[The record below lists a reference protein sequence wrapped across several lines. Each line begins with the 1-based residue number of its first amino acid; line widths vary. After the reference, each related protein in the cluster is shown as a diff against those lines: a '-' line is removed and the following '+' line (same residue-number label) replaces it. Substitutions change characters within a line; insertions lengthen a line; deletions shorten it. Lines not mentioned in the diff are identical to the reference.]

1 MLFGQGRFKLGAD
14 GFNAFNLVKVIEIST
29 IATGKVGKLKL
40 SVCESGSLLTF
51 LASGFVIVAANND

>member
-29 IATGKVGKLKL
+29 IAAGKVGKHKL
-40 SVCESGSLLTF
+40 SACESGRF
-51 LASGFVIVAANND
+51 LAFAASDFVIVAADND